1 MDVVDVDDEDEKPSF
16 SELKAIK
23 DAKKKKKLERKKAN
37 AEAKAAAHYEKYWML
52 SELKYKTTRRNCVPA
67 KWDTEATPCF
77 RTMAKNGG
85 IYLVPLRDRPSKSTR
100 VKKGS
105 VSSNT
110 GNKYLHSDLK
120 L

>member
-1 MDVVDVDDEDEKPSF
+1 MDVVDVDDEDKKPSR
-16 SELKAIK
+16 SELRAIK
-23 DAKKKKKLERKKAN
+23 DAKRKETLEEKKAN
-37 AEAKAAAHYEKYWML
+37 AASDANYHYKKYRML
-52 SELKYKTTRRNCVPA
+52 SVIKYKTTRRNCVPG
-67 KWDTEATPCF
+67 KWDTEATPCL

-85 IYLVPLRDRPSKSTR
+85 IYLIPLRDRPTKSSR